1 MIKNHRQGDAELLDS
16 LEMRRLTLRLYMLQV
31 VVVTQA

>member
-1 MIKNHRQGDAELLDS
+1 MMKNHRQAHAELLDS
-16 LEMRRLTLRLYMLQV
+16 LEMRRLTLRVYMLRV

>member
-1 MIKNHRQGDAELLDS
+1 MKNHRQADAELLDS
-16 LEMRRLTLRLYMLQV
+16 LEMRRLTLRLYTLQL